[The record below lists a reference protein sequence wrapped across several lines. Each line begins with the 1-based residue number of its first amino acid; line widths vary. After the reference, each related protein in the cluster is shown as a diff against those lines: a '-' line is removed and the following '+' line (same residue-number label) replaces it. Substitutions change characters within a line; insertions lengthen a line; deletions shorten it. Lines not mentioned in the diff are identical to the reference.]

1 MGEEFVHELRTQ
13 LREINASLKERCP
26 QRLKL
31 IDENTKDIDSAFSRI
46 RALENK
52 VTKLTLL
59 SSIGTSLL
67 TAALVKFFVG

>member
-59 SSIGTSLL
+59 SSIGTLLL